1 MAYNFKLYQL
11 EPEDE
16 KFLAAIKNELTD
28 SSGEKFRSKEMEMKY
43 NLLKR
48 AMQSSGTRKGRN
60 YAVATFLN
68 RDPLFTDSEKFP
80 ESIRDAW
87 SQKHIDDYTPPNIA
101 AARAK
106 KDTED
111 FWKWDDNGPGARSWV
126 NRSNEELRRI
136 AKDAGYSD
144 FGKFMDDLNAEQTRL
159 NREYEFNKE
168 FGKLGGFAVKTLYP
182 RMSEAVL
189 RGDDIGGKDVA
200 LDLVEQGLYAGLN
213 PAERLLGGAA
223 KGSSMG
229 AKAAKVGSY
238 FANPLTMEVADA
250 IAYHNNDNTD
260 RNYFS
265 PVDVTIG
272 AGMNKLI
279 GGTMFKNMERPTKV
293 KEPFETKNW
302 NKNVNKANWAQK
314 QAETLIEK
322 GRYNEGFKKLDESN
336 KYFDKAVKE
345 NPVLEN
351 KLTGERIKQ
360 SFTAPALRENA
371 AQNVANDVI
380 GFGENKLGDILSEN
394 PKATR
399 RALNT
404 ITPARLLGGVETVYG
419 GLDAAADFFGRKKKP
434 TEKEEIN
441 RKIEMLYG
449 LDDWRK

>member
-16 KFLAAIKNELTD
+16 KFLDAIKNELTD
-28 SSGEKFRSKEMEMKY
+28 SSGEKFRTPEMEMKF

-68 RDPLFTDSEKFP
+68 RDPLFTNAENYP

-101 AARAK
+101 TARAK
-106 KDTED
+106 KDAEE
-111 FWKWDDNGPGARSWV
+111 FWKWDENGPGERSWK
-126 NRSNEELRRI
+126 NRSKEELERI

-144 FGKFMDDLNAEQTRL
+144 LSKFMDDVRDEQTRL
-159 NREYEFNKE
+159 NRERDFEKE
-168 FGKLGGFAVKTLYP
+168 FGKLGSFAVKTLYP

-200 LDLVEQGLYAGLN
+200 LDMVEQGLYAGLN

-223 KGSSMG
+223 KGSNIAS
-229 AKAAKVGSY
+229 KAAKAGSY

-250 IAYHNNDNTD
+250 IAYRDNENTD

-272 AGMNKLI
+272 AGMNKII
-279 GGTMFKNMERPTKV
+279 GGTMFKNMERPTNV
-293 KEPFETKNW
+293 KGPFETKNW
-302 NKNVNKANWAQK
+302 AKNVEKAKWSQQ
-314 QAETLIEK
+314 QAEGLFNV
-322 GRYNEGFKKLDESN
+322 GRYNEGFKKLDESS
-336 KYFDKAVKE
+336 KYFDKAIKE
-345 NPVLEN
+345 NPVLEK

-371 AQNVANDVI
+371 AQNVKNDVV

-394 PKATR
+394 PKTTR

-449 LDDWRK
+449 LDDWRE